1 MALLLSFFKNIEIN
15 LAKIKR
21 FIYAIEKFCDI
32 INVRIISTETE
43 GGFLLF
49 NLSYTTL
56 NFLAFVFVTML
67 VYFLFPIKK
76 YKWTVLLAASIFF
89 YAVVGYKLAYFILF
103 TSLSTYLI
111 ALWIERVALNSKK
124 LLKEKKKE
132 WDRDQKKSYKNK
144 IKTQKRLI
152 MALCLVLNFGILA
165 FLKYYNFFAGS
176 LNDVLGGFGI
186 NFSAPT
192 LNLILPLG
200 ISFYTFQSMGYIVDV
215 YREKTEAQKNPFK
228 LLLFVSFF
236 PQIIQGPIS
245 IYDQLAHQLFEPH
258 DFDFGRMKHGME
270 LIVWGFFKKLII
282 ADRAYILIGAVEK
295 SYANYSGTT
304 LTFTI
309 LLYAIQ
315 LYADFSG
322 GIDISRGVAQIF
334 GIDMIDNFK
343 RPYFSK
349 SINEYWRRWHI
360 SLGAWLKNYLF
371 YPIAM
376 SNVFINASKKMKGTR
391 FGKTAAGAHIAKVLP
406 TSVASLIVFLVVGI
420 WHGADWKYVGF
431 GLWNG
436 LIIMLS
442 ILLQPV
448 FDIILEKLHINP
460 KAVWYSV
467 FQMLRTFIIVLVGY
481 VFDVA
486 PGINEAMNTFRLIL
500 TNQSFT
506 QARAQISELGLGKKD
521 FIVII
526 VGIIIIFTASV
537 IQERNPSTT
546 IREMLDKKPF
556 ILRFSLIF
564 LGIMAVI
571 VYGIYGSGY
580 NPADFVYMQ
589 F

>member
-1 MALLLSFFKNIEIN
+1 MTYTSINFIFFVLVTALL
-15 LAKIKR
+15 
-21 FIYAIEKFCDI
+21 
-32 INVRIISTETE
+32 
-43 GGFLLF
+43 
-49 NLSYTTL
+49 
-56 NFLAFVFVTML
+56 
-67 VYFLFPIKK
+67 YFALPLKK
-76 YKWTVLLAASIFF
+76 HKWIVLLAASIFF
-89 YAVVGYKLAYFILF
+89 YLVAGYKYAMFILF
-103 TSLSTYLI
+103 TAISTYLI
-111 ALWIERVALNSKK
+111 GLWIDKISKNSKAV
-124 LLKEKKKE
+124 LKKNKAE
-132 WDRDQKKSYKNK
+132 WDRETKKKYKNK
-144 IKTQKRLI
+144 IKVQKRLV
-152 MALCLVLNFGILA
+152 MAFALVLNFGILA
-165 FLKYYNFFAGS
+165 FLKYFNFFAGS
-176 LNDVLGGFGI
+176 LNDILGNFGI
-186 NFSAPT
+186 NFSIPT
-192 LNLILPLG
+192 LALFLPLG

-215 YREKTEAQKNPFK
+215 YREKTAAEKNPLKFM
-228 LLLFVSFF
+228 LFVSFF
-236 PQIIQGPIS
+236 PQIVQGPIS
-245 IYDQLAHQLFEPH
+245 IYDQLAHQLYEPH
-258 DFDFGRMKHGME
+258 RFDFTRFKHGMM
-270 LIVWGFFKKLII
+270 LILWGFFKKLII
-282 ADRAYILIGAVEK
+282 ADRAVIAINTVTD
-295 SYANYSGTT
+295 SYNSYGGST
-304 LTFTI
+304 LLFTI
-309 LLYAIQ
+309 LLYSVQ

-371 YPIAM
+371 YPVAM
-376 SNVFINASKKMKGTR
+376 SNVFINASKKMKGTK

-436 LIIMLS
+436 LIIMVS

-460 KAVWYSV
+460 KAAWYSV

-486 PGINEAMNTFRLIL
+486 PGINESMNTFKLIL
-500 TNQSFT
+500 TNQSFA

-521 FIVII
+521 FIVIL
-526 VGIIIIFTASV
+526 VGIIVIFTVSV
-537 IQERNPSTT
+537 IQERHPSTT

-556 ILRFSLIF
+556 ILRFALIF
-564 LGIMAVI
+564 IGIMAVI

>member
-1 MALLLSFFKNIEIN
+1 MTYTSINFIFFVLVTALL
-15 LAKIKR
+15 
-21 FIYAIEKFCDI
+21 
-32 INVRIISTETE
+32 
-43 GGFLLF
+43 
-49 NLSYTTL
+49 
-56 NFLAFVFVTML
+56 
-67 VYFLFPIKK
+67 YFALPLKK
-76 YKWTVLLAASIFF
+76 HKWIVLLAASIFF
-89 YAVVGYKLAYFILF
+89 YLVAGYKYAMFILF
-103 TSLSTYLI
+103 TAISTYLI
-111 ALWIERVALNSKK
+111 GLWIDKISKNSKAV
-124 LLKEKKKE
+124 LKKNKAE
-132 WDRDQKKSYKNK
+132 WDRETKKKYKNK
-144 IKTQKRLI
+144 VKVQKRLV
-152 MALCLVLNFGILA
+152 MAFALVLNFGILA
-165 FLKYYNFFAGS
+165 FLKYFNFFAGS
-176 LNDVLGGFGI
+176 LNDILGNFGI
-186 NFSAPT
+186 NFSIPT
-192 LNLILPLG
+192 LALFLPLG

-215 YREKTEAQKNPFK
+215 YREKTAAEKNPLKFM
-228 LLLFVSFF
+228 LFVSFF
-236 PQIIQGPIS
+236 PQIVQGPIS
-245 IYDQLAHQLFEPH
+245 IYDQLAHQLYEPH
-258 DFDFGRMKHGME
+258 RFDFTRFKHGMM
-270 LIVWGFFKKLII
+270 LILWGFFKKLII
-282 ADRAYILIGAVEK
+282 ADRAVIAINTVTD
-295 SYANYSGTT
+295 SYNSYGGST
-304 LTFTI
+304 LLFTI
-309 LLYAIQ
+309 LLYSVQ

-371 YPIAM
+371 YPVAM

-436 LIIMLS
+436 LIIMVS

-460 KAVWYSV
+460 KAAWYSV

-486 PGINEAMNTFRLIL
+486 PGINESMNTFKLIL
-500 TNQSFT
+500 TNQSFA

-521 FIVII
+521 FIVIL
-526 VGIIIIFTASV
+526 VGIIVIFTVSV
-537 IQERNPSTT
+537 IQERHPSTT

-556 ILRFSLIF
+556 ILRFALIF
-564 LGIMAVI
+564 IGIMAVI